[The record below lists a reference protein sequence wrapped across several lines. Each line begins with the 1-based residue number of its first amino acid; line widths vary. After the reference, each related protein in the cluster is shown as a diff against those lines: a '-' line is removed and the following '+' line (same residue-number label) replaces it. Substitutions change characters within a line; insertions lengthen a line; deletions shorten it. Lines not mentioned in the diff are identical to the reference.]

1 MASHAGHPPN
11 AARRADERLAHV
23 GGVHGCGVLVVRPG
37 HRGLHPGRGPIGLAV
52 LLLLAPFFQPQF
64 LAFSLVRHLAGKRHG
79 PAVRALAAAAAWVG
93 AEWALPKV
101 LGDTLGYGLYPSA
114 VMRQF
119 ADLGGSAGLTVL
131 LLLANEGFALAW
143 ARRAGGWR
151 KVSKPMALRRA
162 GALA

>member
-1 MASHAGHPPN
+1 
-11 AARRADERLAHV
+11 
-23 GGVHGCGVLVVRPG
+23 
-37 HRGLHPGRGPIGLAV
+37 
-52 LLLLAPFFQPQF
+52 
-64 LAFSLVRHLAGKRHG
+64 
-79 PAVRALAAAAAWVG
+79 
-93 AEWALPKV
+93 

-151 KVSKPMALRRA
+151 KVSKPMIYAALVPWRDRRLWLFLRWPCTRA
-162 GALA
+162 VR

>member
-1 MASHAGHPPN
+1 LRPSFSRSSWLFHWSATWPAS
-11 AARRADERLAHV
+11 
-23 GGVHGCGVLVVRPG
+23 
-37 HRGLHPGRGPIGLAV
+37 
-52 LLLLAPFFQPQF
+52 
-64 LAFSLVRHLAGKRHG
+64 RHG

-151 KVSKPMALRRA
+151 KVRQAR
-162 GALA
+162 